1 MKIYVLAMMVAW
13 FGIASAQQQGDFGSV
28 SHKTLSVEHVYLL
41 KIVTYNL
48 SVGVTAGE
56 RMREGTCAKESAEDT
71 VRAYFE
77 ALRQVDVARSKDCW
91 TRGSIVEMEQRD
103 RERSRDDSYWGD
115 RWRKT
120 YAMGFDL
127 AITKRG
133 EYGKYVFIEY
143 RVTDNLPAKNVA
155 KDSFALEKVEGKW
168 RLTQALAADPILQY
182 WNSDQ
187 SRVQVTPSSWS
198 PLLK

>member
-1 MKIYVLAMMVAW
+1 MMVAW
-13 FGIASAQQQGDFGSV
+13 CGGSWAQPQSDTGSI

-41 KIVTYNL
+41 KIVTYD
-48 SVGVTAGE
+48 STTGATSAE
-56 RMREGTCAKESAEDT
+56 RLGSGGCAKELAEDT
-71 VRAYFE
+71 VRAYFD

-91 TRGSIVEMEQRD
+91 TSASILEMEQRD
-103 RERSRDDSYWGD
+103 RERSRDDSYWRD

-127 AITKRG
+127 VITKRG
-133 EYGKYVFIEY
+133 EYGKYVFVEY
-143 RVTDNLPAKNVA
+143 RLTDNLPAKNVA
-155 KDSFALEKVEGKW
+155 KDSFALEKIEGKW
-168 RLTQALAADPILQY
+168 RLTQALAVDPILQY

-198 PLLK
+198 PITR